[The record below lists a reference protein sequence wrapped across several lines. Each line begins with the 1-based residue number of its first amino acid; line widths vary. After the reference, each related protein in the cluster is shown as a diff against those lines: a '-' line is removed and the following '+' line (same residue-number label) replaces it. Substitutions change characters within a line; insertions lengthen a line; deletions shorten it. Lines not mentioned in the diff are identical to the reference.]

1 MSGRVDQAEM
11 RRANMSLM
19 LRTLRGGG
27 PRSRARLADETGLS
41 KGTTSTLIADL
52 SDLGLVREDE
62 RERTGAVGRPGTSIA
77 LDGGRIYGIGMEINV
92 DYLALTAID
101 LRGRTAHSAVVA
113 LDIAASEVSEVLDQI
128 AELLDEALRRL
139 RARDGLIVGIGI
151 GAPGIVDLE
160 SGAVRF
166 APNLG
171 WRGVAVA
178 RELTARLGAGAPPI
192 RMENDS
198 KLGAVAEFSVREN
211 QEIEDLLYLSAD
223 VGVGAGIVAGG
234 RLMRGWSGFSGEVGH
249 LPLGD
254 ADEACPC
261 GRTGCWELSV
271 GLNAFLGLA
280 ADRDDEVHDRS
291 IPLEDRL
298 RTVRRRA
305 DSGETRTLD
314 ALATIAN
321 KLSTGLSVLVDVLNP
336 RMIVLGGYFPPFSD
350 YLLAPL
356 TAALEKRRM
365 DLGSSAI
372 LVGSKLGL
380 TSAARGGAQLVLDEV
395 FDDPTLATPR

>member
-1 MSGRVDQAEM
+1 
-11 RRANMSLM
+11 MSLV
-19 LRTLRGGG
+19 LRSLRSAG

-52 SDLGLVREDE
+52 GELGLVREDE
-62 RERTGAVGRPGTSIA
+62 RERTGTVGRPGTTIA
-77 LDGGRIYGIGMEINV
+77 LDGSRIYGIGMEINV
-92 DYLALTAID
+92 DYLALTAVD
-101 LRGRTAHSAVVA
+101 LRGRTAHNAVVA
-113 LDIAASEVSEVLDQI
+113 LDITATPISTVLDQI
-128 AELLDEALRRL
+128 AELLDTAIRRL
-139 RARDGLIVGIGI
+139 RARDGLVVGIGI

-178 RELTARLGAGAPPI
+178 REITTRLGAGTPPI

-198 KLGAVAEFSVREN
+198 KLGAVAEFSMREN
-211 QEIEDLLYLSAD
+211 QDIEDLLYLSAD

-234 RLMRGWSGFSGEVGH
+234 HLMRGWSGFSGEVGH
-249 LPLGD
+249 LPLGNS
-254 ADEACPC
+254 AAVCPC

-271 GLNAFLGLA
+271 GLNAFLSLA
-280 ADRDDEVHDRS
+280 ADSDDVVHDRS

-298 RTVRRRA
+298 RTLRRRA
-305 DSGETRTLD
+305 DSGDTRTLD
-314 ALATIAN
+314 ALASIAAT
-321 KLSTGLSVLVDVLNP
+321 LSTGLSVLIDVLNP

-350 YLLAPL
+350 FLLAPI

-380 TSAARGGAQLVLDEV
+380 TSAARGGAQLVLEDV
-395 FDDPTLATPR
+395 FDDPTVATAR